1 MTKKTN
7 NSTGFT
13 GIITSMASFNAE
25 VGDNA
30 GSRAT
35 NKGMF
40 YATHYKMKWLIR
52 NYYTRINGHKSVLVK
67 GRRYT
72 DDKGQLGVQTLE
84 ERLQDVFE
92 VDNKALKKIPTNE
105 LLKMVV
111 DKQDVKNFGIA
122 LALTAQN
129 SKVTGVSQLSYA
141 KNIYEDTEEQDI
153 QINGAYATSSDKN
166 GNNTLG
172 RRKFLDYANYVYN
185 FTVQPSNLDE
195 DFTGIDGLEYTQDD
209 YNWFKKGMLKAVSDN
224 QSASSSSFT
233 AYGMFIDLKDGE
245 DLIQSNFDDYI
256 SCTDSEDEMIRNKK
270 VVDFTLLANY
280 YEQIKDSVEYSELY
294 VVKNIAIDFKGLE
307 ELEKLGVVIKNM
319 SEARKI

>member
-1 MTKKTN
+1 MKKTN

-67 GRRYT
+67 GRRYA

-84 ERLQDVFE
+84 ERLQDVFGVE
-92 VDNKALKKIPTNE
+92 NKELKKIPTDE

-122 LALTAQN
+122 LALSAQN

-153 QINGAYATSSDKN
+153 QINGAYATSSEKN

-195 DFTGIDGLEYTQDD
+195 DFTGVDGLEYTQDD

-224 QSASSSSFT
+224 QSASSGSFT

-256 SCTDSEDEMIRNKK
+256 SCTDSKDEMVRNKK

-280 YEQIKDSVEYSELY
+280 YEQIKDSVEYAELY
-294 VVKNIAIDFKGLE
+294 VVKNIAIDFVGLE
-307 ELEKLGVVIKNM
+307 ELEKLGVVIKSM

>member
-13 GIITSMASFNAE
+13 GIITNMASFNAE
-25 VGDNA
+25 VGANA
-30 GSRAT
+30 GSRTT

-67 GRRYT
+67 GRRYVSG
-72 DDKGQLGVQTLE
+72 DDLAVQTLE
-84 ERLQDVFE
+84 ERLQDMFD
-92 VDNKALKKIPTNE
+92 VDKKELKDIPTDK

-111 DKQDVKNFGIA
+111 EKQDVKNFGIA

-153 QINGAYATSSDKN
+153 VINAAYASTPKATQ
-166 GNNTLG
+166 NTLG
-172 RRKFLDYANYVYN
+172 NRKFLDYANYVYN
-185 FTVQPSNLDE
+185 FTVQPSNLNE
-195 DFTGIDGLEYTQDD
+195 DFTGVDGLEYTQDD

-224 QSASSSSFT
+224 QSSSSGSFT

-256 SCTDSEDEMIRNKK
+256 SCVDSEDEMVRNKK

-280 YEQIKDSVEYSELY
+280 YEQIKDSVEYAELY
-294 VVKNIAIDFKGLE
+294 VVKNITIDFKGLE